1 MFVKTHT
8 PVLWTTQSPAHWLA
22 LVAVV
27 VVFFPFEWPVTVWPA
42 YALVFDW
49 VFATALAHAIGHTIV
64 FLLAG
69 LLVLNSMPRLRQYP
83 LFYFVMMVL
92 GSLGEEF
99 LKLFVLN
106 RWLAPLVSDV
116 RSLSFD
122 TLGFV
127 LAYLLLWGWWWFRNA
142 RSGRRARKR
151 RPRPAYFHSRLIQ

>member
-1 MFVKTHT
+1 MFVKIHT
-8 PVLWTTQSPAHWLA
+8 PVLWAIQSPAHWLTLTA
-22 LVAVV
+22 AV

-42 YALVFDW
+42 YALVFDC
-49 VFATALAHAIGHTIV
+49 VFATALAHVIGHTIV

-69 LLVLNSMPRLRQYP
+69 LLVLNSIPRLRQYP

-127 LAYLLLWGWWWFRNA
+127 LAYLLIWGWGRFRNA
-142 RSGRRARKR
+142 RSVRKQEKDGPGQR
-151 RPRPAYFHSRLIQ
+151 IFAHG